1 MQIKYYKNW
10 DASVSL
16 VSKVEGG
23 AGHGNISGPCKG
35 HLVLVRLH
43 RAHESSKELGCCSW
57 FSARSLRL
65 PFVNE
70 SNE

>member
-23 AGHGNISGPCKG
+23 AGHGNILGPCPLYWSGYTVPMKVPKSWG
-35 HLVLVRLH
+35 AAPGFLH
-43 RAHESSKELGCCSW
+43 VPCACHS
-57 FSARSLRL
+57 
-65 PFVNE
+65 
-70 SNE
+70 